1 MNRKEIVFL
10 YVKGGERMSD
20 DARYVCSVC
29 YYEYEGETPF
39 EELPEDYVCPICGQP
54 KEVFEKQ

>member
-1 MNRKEIVFL
+1 
-10 YVKGGERMSD
+10 MSD